1 MKIGSKR
8 RRSKQQIA
16 DEKDEAMIKQQAI
29 DDKLAKMEKLQ
40 AELADAQQQILD
52 NQSASEL
59 VTNMIDQGFVKMN
72 QEGVM
77 VPGDAVNLN

>member
-1 MKIGSKR
+1 
-8 RRSKQQIA
+8 
-16 DEKDEAMIKQQAI
+16 
-29 DDKLAKMEKLQ
+29 MEKLE